1 MSSIRLIISIA
12 TSSLLFILIY
22 INIKALSSH
31 PYGHHHDGG
40 DGDHNAFL
48 RILQQSVVSGG
59 ASADSNNNNEAASA
73 ERLDSQD
80 VDRLHVISGKL
91 SGMEG
96 FMDELKDK
104 IARYNNSQLQHQTSS
119 QSHPTKGG
127 QQKHK
132 PIKKTNMNILLLY
145 ADDWTHHTLSSYHA
159 TIPPNH
165 ILQTPTLDALSSDG
179 IRFTHN
185 CVTTSVCWISRAT
198 LFTGQYVSR
207 HKTTEPC
214 CWGGM
219 DKPKEK
225 LEEAP
230 VDWRELSVYEILK
243 RGGYHVGHAGKWGVC
258 EYNHIYFVLFYCFGF

>member
-31 PYGHHHDGG
+31 HPGHHHDGG

-59 ASADSNNNNEAASA
+59 ASADSSNNNNEAAS
-73 ERLDSQD
+73 EKLDSQD
-80 VDRLHVISGKL
+80 LDRLHVISGKL

-104 IARYNNSQLQHQTSS
+104 ITRYNNSQSQQQQTASQTHHTKEGQHT
-119 QSHPTKGG
+119 
-127 QQKHK
+127 HK
-132 PIKKTNMNILLLY
+132 SIKKTNMNILLLY

-165 ILQTPTLDALSSDG
+165 ILQTPTLDALSQDG

-243 RGGYHVGHAGKWGVC
+243 REGGCLVEIVLYCVGTCAMC
-258 EYNHIYFVLFYCFGF
+258 MLSSCYL

>member
-12 TSSLLFILIY
+12 TSSLLFLLIY

-31 PYGHHHDGG
+31 ADHHHDGG

-59 ASADSNNNNEAASA
+59 ASADNSNNNNEAAAA
-73 ERLDSQD
+73 EKLDSQD

-104 IARYNNSQLQHQTSS
+104 IARYNNSQSQQQQHQQQTS
-119 QSHPTKGG
+119 QSHSTKGG
-127 QQKHK
+127 QHTHK

-145 ADDWTHHTLSSYHA
+145 ADDWTHHTLSSYHH

-243 RGGYHVGHAGKWGVC
+243 REGGCLLRIVLYSVGTYAKC
-258 EYNHIYFVLFYCFGF
+258 I